1 MSQTKLQEMMESM
14 YDFDEQSPSQ
24 STEPSHEILTKKQL
38 KKLKKFK
45 QLQLEKCNQTSIQ
58 KSNTKKNKILKDLDL
73 IISEKPKVMEKVLEV
88 PKVEVI
94 EFTDTKLK
102 NSNFDNKKEF
112 RSFMSSNVN
121 KLNSIST
128 LTKKEVIQE
137 DEDDKND
144 KDLMD
149 LLKTTKLVEQYT
161 SSELTG
167 KDRLNHMK
175 KKIVELGGKPLKPE
189 KISLPIFIGMKKA
202 AQDRVDKKVQN
213 AKNNGIYTNQY
224 KLELLQNEKALRPK
238 SRKKKIDNGIIG
250 SVGKIKN
257 GMMKVSKKIIDAV
270 ESGGK
275 RKKKSGGSSKFKKSG
290 SRGKSHG
297 GF

>member
-1 MSQTKLQEMMESM
+1 
-14 YDFDEQSPSQ
+14 
-24 STEPSHEILTKKQL
+24 
-38 KKLKKFK
+38 
-45 QLQLEKCNQTSIQ
+45 
-58 KSNTKKNKILKDLDL
+58 
-73 IISEKPKVMEKVLEV
+73 
-88 PKVEVI
+88 
-94 EFTDTKLK
+94 
-102 NSNFDNKKEF
+102 
-112 RSFMSSNVN
+112 
-121 KLNSIST
+121 
-128 LTKKEVIQE
+128 
-137 DEDDKND
+137 
-144 KDLMD
+144 MD

-202 AQDRVDKKVQN
+202 AQDRVDKK
-213 AKNNGIYTNQY
+213 
-224 KLELLQNEKALRPK
+224 NEKALRPK